1 MDNFIEQPVAEMDK
15 DGILAQRSALAGRL
29 ASNPFVLKT
38 ALQMAL
44 QRVQQT
50 ACRLEPS
57 GARKAADPEHLMPAH
72 GLAEEFVVPRQRPFA
87 TGQPALNLPTQALL
101 QGWQAL

>member
-29 ASNPFVLKT
+29 ASNPLVLKT

-44 QRVQQT
+44 QMALYMVQRMAQL
-50 ACRLEPS
+50 R
-57 GARKAADPEHLMPAH
+57 ARKAPNPEHLMPAH
-72 GLAEEFVVPRQRPFA
+72 RFAEEFVVPRQRPFA
-87 TGQPALNLPTQALL
+87 TGQPALNLPAQAPL
-101 QGWQAL
+101 QGWRPL

>member
-29 ASNPFVLKT
+29 ASNPLVLKT

-44 QRVQQT
+44 YMVRRM
-50 ACRLEPS
+50 AHRLAQLR
-57 GARKAADPEHLMPAH
+57 ARKAPNPEHLMPAH
-72 GLAEEFVVPRQRPFA
+72 GLAEEFVVSRQRPFA
-87 TGQPALNLPTQALL
+87 PGQPALNLPTQALL
-101 QGWQAL
+101 QRWQAL